1 MNLKVSSDYFS
12 DCFRCCRPDGSDL
25 FLISSPLL
33 HVFDQ
38 TMSKLLF
45 ATRTDMVD
53 ALKMSDTR
61 LSDVDSFLATL
72 LAEHD
77 ARAQLKTLWIA
88 NVRSLLG
95 DEDACSR
102 GRSRGGSLWW
112 RGCSTPSGP
121 DPAG

>member
-1 MNLKVSSDYFS
+1 
-12 DCFRCCRPDGSDL
+12 
-25 FLISSPLL
+25 
-33 HVFDQ
+33 
-38 TMSKLLF
+38 
-45 ATRTDMVD
+45 MVD
-53 ALKMSDTR
+53 ELKMSDTR

-72 LAEHD
+72 LAKHD
-77 ARAQLKTLWIA
+77 APRALAQLKTLWIA

-112 RGCSTPSGP
+112 RGCSTPSGQ

>member
-1 MNLKVSSDYFS
+1 
-12 DCFRCCRPDGSDL
+12 
-25 FLISSPLL
+25 
-33 HVFDQ
+33 
-38 TMSKLLF
+38 
-45 ATRTDMVD
+45 MVD

-77 ARAQLKTLWIA
+77 APGARAQLKTLWIA

-95 DEDACSR
+95 DEDDAAPAAPAA
-102 GRSRGGSLWW
+102 GEGAAWGGSRWW
-112 RGCSTPSGP
+112 RVCSTPSGP

>member
-1 MNLKVSSDYFS
+1 ML
-12 DCFRCCRPDGSDL
+12 P
-25 FLISSPLL
+25 
-33 HVFDQ
+33 
-38 TMSKLLF
+38 F

-77 ARAQLKTLWIA
+77 APGARAQLKTLWIA

-95 DEDACSR
+95 DEDDAAPAAPAA
-102 GRSRGGSLWW
+102 GEGAGVGHGGGAVA
-112 RGCSTPSGP
+112 RRQVAPTPP
-121 DPAG
+121 DSPRDAVDGGGN